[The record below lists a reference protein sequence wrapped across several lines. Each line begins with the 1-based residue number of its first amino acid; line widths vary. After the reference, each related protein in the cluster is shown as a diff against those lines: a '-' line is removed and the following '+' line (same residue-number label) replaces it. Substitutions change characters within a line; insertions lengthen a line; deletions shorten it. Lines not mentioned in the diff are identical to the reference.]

1 MSAQVTK
8 TNPETSASAEPAEG
22 RQSLRRRGLLAAL
35 WALAAGFVA
44 KQTTQPV
51 EASTA
56 MLVANTE
63 TAGFLNTVVGH
74 SGAIGSGSSAD
85 AVLVGDSGTGSAL
98 AGVMGTTLAEY
109 HPTEFSAVYGRSNN
123 ANAVFGNATNGVGV
137 KGSSGSNGVLGVIP
151 STSSTN
157 AIAIYGQNLSTFV
170 GANPGG
176 GGFGIYGVSAK
187 GHGLVGATAT
197 AGGAAV
203 VGATNGVAQ
212 AFAGAFYGPVII
224 GGALTVVGG
233 AKSAAVAHPDG
244 QHRLLY
250 CFEAPESWFEDLGEG
265 RLTNGAADILFDP
278 EFARIVD
285 IEHYHV
291 FLTEHDDHHGLYVA
305 ERTPRGFTVRAKDE
319 CDTGT
324 FSWRVVAKRADI
336 QAERFAR
343 ITVPP
348 APVLPEPPRSPESSR
363 PEGRSPM
370 AGHASRR

>member
-1 MSAQVTK
+1 M
-8 TNPETSASAEPAEG
+8 
-22 RQSLRRRGLLAAL
+22 LAAL

-44 KQTTQPV
+44 KETTQPV

-56 MLVANTE
+56 MLIANSE
-63 TAGFLNTVVGH
+63 TAGLLNTVVGH
-74 SGAIGSGSSAD
+74 SGLIGSGSSSD

-98 AGVMGTTLAEY
+98 AGVLGTTLAEY
-109 HPTEFSAVYGRSNN
+109 KPTEFSAVYGRSNN

-137 KGSSGSNGVLGVIP
+137 KGSSGGSNGVLGVIP
-151 STSSTN
+151 STSASN
-157 AIAIYGQNLSTFV
+157 AIAIYGQNYSTYAGPSP
-170 GANPGG
+170 GA
-176 GGFGIYGVSAK
+176 GGFAVYGLSAK

-212 AFAGAFYGPVII
+212 AYAGAFYGPVII
-224 GGALTVVGG
+224 GGDFVVVGG

-265 RLTNGAADILFDP
+265 RLTNGETEIIFDP

-285 IEHYHV
+285 TERYHV

-305 ERTPRGFTVRAKDE
+305 ERTSRGFRVRAKDD
-319 CDTGT
+319 CGGVST

-336 QAERFAR
+336 RPERFAK

-348 APVLPEPPRSPESSR
+348 EPVLPEPHQSPEPG
-363 PEGRSPM
+363 PEPR
-370 AGHASRR
+370 